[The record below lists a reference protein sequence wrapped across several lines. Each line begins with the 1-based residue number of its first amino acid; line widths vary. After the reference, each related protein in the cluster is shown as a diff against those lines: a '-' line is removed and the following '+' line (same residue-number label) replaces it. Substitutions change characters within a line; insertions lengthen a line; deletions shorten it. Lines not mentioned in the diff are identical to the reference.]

1 MDRTTVFIP
10 ADLRRR
16 LAGEARR
23 RRQPQAALI
32 RAALPQSLLASPADL
47 PKLLGAVSVPEVDAR
62 EAKAWVRQQWQ
73 GKAGR
78 P

>member
-10 ADLRRR
+10 TDLRRR
-16 LAGEARR
+16 LADEARR

-32 RAALPQSLLASPADL
+32 REALAQYLLASPVDL
-47 PKLLGAVSVPEVDAR
+47 PKLLGATSVPEVDAR

-73 GKAGR
+73 SKASR
-78 P
+78 T